1 MADDAAA
8 TASATASAA
17 VAVVAA
23 ALRWMAR
30 EIYHRVQPAEDK
42 VRKDLK
48 QRLRERGRERHRKWE
63 RKRAQSRGTIKMCS
77 AWRFSSHPLPIQT
90 LLAVFWLLFGASFW
104 TPLGVLKSKEALTN
118 YRPAAAQLSLA
129 RLDSSCL

>member
-1 MADDAAA
+1 MADDAA
-8 TASATASAA
+8 ATASAA

-48 QRLRERGRERHRKWE
+48 QRLRERERHTQRESGRERG
-63 RKRAQSRGTIKMCS
+63 RAQSRGTIKMCS
-77 AWRFSSHPLPIQT
+77 AWRFPFHPLPIHT
-90 LLAVFWLLFGASFW
+90 LPAVFWLLFGASFW